1 MRITALVTTAGLLLA
16 GCAVHE
22 PIAPEVRV
30 DHLPPE
36 NLDIIEA
43 LVRSGDIPLSVHPLC
58 EELAGPNAKTIG
70 DYTAQLLA
78 MQVEGG
84 TNDVGPGPAT
94 AMWRDFGKPMSFTL
108 PAGRMSETTGASG
121 SSSARATAWSC
132 RTASAASCP
141 PGIEH

>member
-1 MRITALVTTAGLLLA
+1 MKITALVTTTGLLLA
-16 GCAVHE
+16 GCALHE
-22 PIAPEVRV
+22 PTAPEVRV

-70 DYTAQLLA
+70 EYTAQLLA

-84 TNDVGPGPAT
+84 TNDVWAGTGDGYVEGFWEADVVYSSGGEDERNHWGVRFLIRKSDGLVMPDSFRCFVPA
-94 AMWRDFGKPMSFTL
+94 WD
-108 PAGRMSETTGASG
+108 
-121 SSSARATAWSC
+121 
-132 RTASAASCP
+132 
-141 PGIEH
+141 

>member
-84 TNDVGPGPAT
+84 TNVVWAGTGDGYLEGFWEADVVYSTGREDERNHWGVRFLIRKSDGLVMPDSFRCFVPA
-94 AMWRDFGKPMSFTL
+94 WD
-108 PAGRMSETTGASG
+108 
-121 SSSARATAWSC
+121 
-132 RTASAASCP
+132 
-141 PGIEH
+141 

>member
-1 MRITALVTTAGLLLA
+1 MKITALVTTTGLLLA

-22 PIAPEVRV
+22 SNASEVRV

-70 DYTAQLLA
+70 EYTAQLLA

-84 TNDVGPGPAT
+84 TNDVWAGTGDGYVEGFWEADVVYSSGGEDERNHWGVRFLIRKSDGLVMPDSFRCFVPA
-94 AMWRDFGKPMSFTL
+94 WD
-108 PAGRMSETTGASG
+108 
-121 SSSARATAWSC
+121 
-132 RTASAASCP
+132 
-141 PGIEH
+141 